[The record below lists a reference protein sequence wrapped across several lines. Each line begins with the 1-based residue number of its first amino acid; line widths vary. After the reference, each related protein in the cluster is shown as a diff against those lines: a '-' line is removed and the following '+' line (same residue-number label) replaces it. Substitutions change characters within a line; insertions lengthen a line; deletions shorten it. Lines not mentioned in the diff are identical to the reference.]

1 MDQQTYHRMTLEQLK
16 GQRVKT
22 LRTMTT
28 GVAVVPVGTVC
39 TITGKFNGFELE
51 SVPCQ
56 TCGVKVRITRVS
68 PRDVDLLEV
77 SP

>member
-1 MDQQTYHRMTLEQLK
+1 MDQQTYHRMT

-56 TCGVKVRITRVS
+56 TCGVKVLITRVS